1 VQINGGVMMSS
12 EIIEKYAEVLIWGLK
27 TANKNLKPYDIILVR
42 CDIEGAKL
50 GEAVYKKLIERKFNV
65 VFRFMQT
72 PDMEKSFFTFAD
84 DKQISF
90 IAPGEKEFYSKLN
103 GNIYIHA
110 PSSLTHLKGTDTKKQ
125 ADFARS
131 RKFLRDI
138 MNEREAK
145 GLFGWTLC
153 TYPTQELAK
162 QAKLSLNDY
171 TNQIIKACFLD
182 EKDPV
187 SKWDEVFKNISE
199 IKKYLNSLPI
209 DEIYVRSKSTDLKIK
224 LGEKRRFL
232 GGSGHNIPSFEI
244 FTSPDA
250 RYTEGVYFA
259 NLETYRGGNYIKDIR
274 IEFKDG
280 KAVDIKASEG
290 EDYLVKIMN
299 TDEGAKRVGEFSLTD
314 VRFSRIDKFMADIL
328 FDENYGGNYGNC
340 HIAIGSSYGDTYAG
354 DVGKLTKAM
363 EKKLG
368 FNDSAIHWDLIN
380 TEDKVVS
387 AKLKNGKTITIYESG
402 KFKY

>member
-1 VQINGGVMMSS
+1 MNNEM
-12 EIIEKYAEVLIWGLK
+12 IEKYAEVLIWGLK
-27 TANKNLKPYDIILVR
+27 TANRNLKPYDIILIR
-42 CDIEGAKL
+42 CDIEGIKL
-50 GEAVYKKLIERKFNV
+50 GEAVYRKLIERKFNV
-65 VFRFMQT
+65 VFRFMST

-125 ADFARS
+125 ADFAKA

-138 MNEREAK
+138 MTDRESK

-153 TYPTQELAK
+153 SYPTQELAK
-162 QAKLSLNDY
+162 QAKLSLKSY
-171 TNQIIKACFLD
+171 TDQIIKACFLD

-187 SKWDEVFKNISE
+187 KKWNEVFKNISE
-199 IKKYLNSLPI
+199 IKKWLDSLNI
-209 DEIYVRSKSTDLKIK
+209 DEIYIKSKSIDLKIK

-259 NLETYRGGNYIKDIR
+259 NLETYRGGNYIKNIR
-274 IEFKDG
+274 LEFRNGSAVNIE
-280 KAVDIKASEG
+280 AEQG
-290 EDYLVKIMN
+290 EEYLVKIMN
-299 TDEGAKRVGEFSLTD
+299 TDDGSKRIGEFSLTD
-314 VRFSRIDKFMADIL
+314 IRFSRIDKFMADIL
-328 FDENYGGNYGNC
+328 FDENHGGKYGNC
-340 HIAIGSSYGDTYAG
+340 HIAIGSSYKDTYAG
-354 DVGKLTKAM
+354 DVEKLSKDM

-380 TEDKVVS
+380 TEDKIVT
-387 AKLKNGKTITIYESG
+387 AKLKGGKIITIYERG
-402 KFKY
+402 MFKY